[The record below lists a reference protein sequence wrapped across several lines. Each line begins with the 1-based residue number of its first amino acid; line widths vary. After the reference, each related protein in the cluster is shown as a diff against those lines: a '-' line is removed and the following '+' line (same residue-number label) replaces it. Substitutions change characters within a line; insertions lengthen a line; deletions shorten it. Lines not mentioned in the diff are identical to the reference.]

1 MNGEISLFIKNF
13 NPMAREVPEINGGSL
28 ADIAFLLLIFF
39 LVATTMDIDTGITR
53 LLPPEPEDQDDT
65 EIRINKRNVLV
76 VLLNRSDR
84 LMVAGEEMDK
94 NLLKARTIEF
104 FTNPTNNPN
113 LPEMEEKS
121 IQFPPG
127 SSSLLPAD
135 GMWRGKVSKGVI
147 SLQNDRS
154 TTYGK
159 YLQVQNELVAAVN
172 ELRNDFC
179 KLYFDKEFDELN
191 EANSVEK
198 EIKDAIRQ
206 IYKMN
211 ISESEPKNIGGLR

>member
-1 MNGEISLFIKNF
+1 
-13 NPMAREVPEINGGSL
+13 MASRETPEVNGGSL

-53 LLPPEPEDQDDT
+53 LLPPEPEKDQ
-65 EIRINKRNVLV
+65 EVEVKVNKRNVLV

-84 LMVAGEEMDK
+84 LMVGGEQMDR
-94 NLLKARTIEF
+94 LDLKAKTIQF
-104 FTNPTNNPN
+104 FTNPANSET
-113 LPEMEEKS
+113 LPEKEDVE
-121 IQFPPG
+121 INFPPG
-127 SSSLLPAD
+127 SSALLPPD
-135 GMWRGKVSKGVI
+135 GVWKGKVSKGVI

-172 ELRNDFC
+172 TLRNEFC
-179 KLYFDKEFDELN
+179 NLYFDKDFEELN
-191 EANSVEK
+191 TANPVEE
-198 EIKDAIRQ
+198 EIHNGIRK

-211 ISESEPKNIGGLR
+211 ISESDPKNISR

>member
-1 MNGEISLFIKNF
+1 
-13 NPMAREVPEINGGSL
+13 MARETPEVNGGSL

-39 LVATTMDIDTGITR
+39 LVTTTMDIDTGITR
-53 LLPPEPEDQDDT
+53 LLPPEPEKDQITDVKV
-65 EIRINKRNVLV
+65 NKRNVLV

-84 LMVAGEEMDK
+84 LMVGGEEMDR
-94 NLLKARTIEF
+94 LQLKAKTIEF
-104 FTNPTNNPN
+104 FTNPTNSPD
-113 LPEMEEKS
+113 LPVMEETEV
-121 IQFPPG
+121 QFPAG
-127 SSSLLPAD
+127 SSSLLPPD
-135 GMWRGKVSKGVI
+135 GLWKGMVSKGVI

-179 KLYFDKEFDELN
+179 KLYFDRDFDDLN
-191 EANSVEK
+191 TSNPVDE
-198 EIKDAIRQ
+198 EIYDGIRK

-211 ISESEPKNIGGLR
+211 ISESEPKNIGGLN

>member
-1 MNGEISLFIKNF
+1 
-13 NPMAREVPEINGGSL
+13 MARETPEVNGGSL

-39 LVATTMDIDTGITR
+39 LVTTTMDIDTGITR
-53 LLPPEPEDQDDT
+53 LLPPEPEKDQQT
-65 EIRINKRNVLV
+65 EVKVNKRNVLV

-84 LMVAGEEMDK
+84 LMVGGEEMDR
-94 NLLKARTIEF
+94 LALKAKTLEF
-104 FTNPTNNPN
+104 FTNPLNKET
-113 LPEMEEKS
+113 LPEKEE
-121 IQFPPG
+121 IEVQFPLG
-127 SSSLLPAD
+127 SSPMLPPD
-135 GMWRGKVSKGVI
+135 GIWRGQVSKGVI

-179 KLYFDKEFDELN
+179 KLYFDKEFDALN
-191 EANSVEK
+191 TAIPSEQ
-198 EIKDAIRQ
+198 EIYDGIRK

-211 ISESEPKNIGGLR
+211 ISESEPKNIGGLN

>member
-1 MNGEISLFIKNF
+1 M
-13 NPMAREVPEINGGSL
+13 PRETPEVNGGSL

-39 LVATTMDIDTGITR
+39 LVTTTMDIDTGITR
-53 LLPPEPEDQDDT
+53 LLPPEPEPGQET
-65 EIRINKRNVLV
+65 NIQLNKRNVLV

-84 LMVAGEEMDK
+84 LMVGGEEMDR
-94 NLLKARTIEF
+94 LQLKDKVIEF
-104 FTNPTNNPN
+104 FTNPLNKAD
-113 LPEMEEKS
+113 LPVMEDTEV
-121 IQFPPG
+121 QFPVG
-127 SSSLLPAD
+127 SSPLLPPD

-172 ELRNDFC
+172 ELRNNFC
-179 KLYFDKEFDELN
+179 KLYFDKAFDDLN
-191 EANSVEK
+191 TNNPIEEQIEAG
-198 EIKDAIRQ
+198 IRD

-211 ISESEPKNIGGLR
+211 ISESEPKNIGGLK